1 MFISWFEF
9 NMYISLQLTDG
20 INRQQILENNCGRDS
35 PQLRRSLSDGKRAVT
50 VRFGDTLLDSL
61 PALKCRVW
69 LPPYIIITINFGSS
83 KFMNNQIGWNRSK
96 PVGAKMMIAVTSL
109 HQLVFPNYFSD
120 MHTKQRCILLMN
132 PRLSSACNHQLFAD
146 QDYCH
151 QNNNQC
157 DDTQIQIYI
166 RYSTICV

>member
-1 MFISWFEF
+1 
-9 NMYISLQLTDG
+9 MYISLQLTDG

-83 KFMNNQIGWNRSK
+83 KFMNN
-96 PVGAKMMIAVTSL
+96 
-109 HQLVFPNYFSD
+109 
-120 MHTKQRCILLMN
+120 
-132 PRLSSACNHQLFAD
+132 
-146 QDYCH
+146 
-151 QNNNQC
+151 
-157 DDTQIQIYI
+157 
-166 RYSTICV
+166 